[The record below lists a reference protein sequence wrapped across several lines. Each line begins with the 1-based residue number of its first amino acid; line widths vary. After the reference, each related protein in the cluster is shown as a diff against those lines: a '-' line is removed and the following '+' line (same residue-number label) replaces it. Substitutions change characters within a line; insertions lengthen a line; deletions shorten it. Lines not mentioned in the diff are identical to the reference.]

1 MISYGLNFNQPKLLL
16 IDNEIA
22 TWMAPGD
29 IPAGSKYAQVIS
41 KAVKNCACFVLLL
54 SENAQNSIWV
64 AKETERAV
72 NYRKPII
79 PVQIEAVK
87 LNEEFEMYIST
98 DQIVAVPKIDNS
110 SPEIKEPLI

>member
-1 MISYGLNFNQPKLLL
+1 MENYVFISYRTKDQLEADALRQLL

-98 DQIVAVPKIDNS
+98 DQIVAVPKID
-110 SPEIKEPLI
+110 LT